1 MLASRDMIGIV
12 LGSYEAIILQ
22 QNSSISI
29 HQLLSDDEEE
39 DIFISIKNNV
49 ECKPTTELLCQICT
63 VGQDNTRQL
72 SAFAEKRDITP
83 DTQIRKNQ
91 TKIVSLIVCSRQ
103 PLCKSSFKQIE
114 DELRQNS

>member
-1 MLASRDMIGIV
+1 MICGVIFVSLGRRIQPIVLEYIYNNINNPFEYWQVEIGIV

-29 HQLLSDDEEE
+29 HQLLSDDDDKE

-63 VGQDNTRQL
+63 VGHR
-72 SAFAEKRDITP
+72 
-83 DTQIRKNQ
+83 
-91 TKIVSLIVCSRQ
+91 
-103 PLCKSSFKQIE
+103 
-114 DELRQNS
+114 